1 MLRSRCTALGQRAR
15 RACSTSDPFATLGI
29 QRTATSDE
37 VKAAFLERAKEVHPD
52 AAMARGVSER
62 AATDNFKSL
71 AAAHDLLRDPAR
83 RAAWERGGKDAA
95 IASDAAATEAA
106 RTVARWERRARER
119 AQRRRTLPS
128 GRQLLVLLGAA
139 VGVSGLIELSKLS
152 SRARAASGE
161 SGAHGD

>member
-1 MLRSRCTALGQRAR
+1 MRHIQIAPLGRRAW

-29 QRTATSDE
+29 SRTATSEE
-37 VKAAFLERAKEVHPD
+37 VKAAFRERAKEVHPD
-52 AAMARGVSER
+52 AAMARGVSEDV
-62 AATDNFKSL
+62 ANHNFKSL

-95 IASDAAATEAA
+95 MASDAAATEAA

-119 AQRRRTLPS
+119 RRRRRTLPS
-128 GRQLLVLLGAA
+128 GRQLLALLGAA
-139 VGVSGLIELSKLS
+139 VGVSGVIELSKLS
-152 SRARAASGE
+152 VRGRAASDD